1 MRRITLKEGV
11 RFELHNREYRIVECV
26 SPGEWKIVDVV
37 TGRQSNLA
45 EDVITNFLFKGE
57 LSFVDAVHQ
66 SHIAF
71 PDLNEKKKNDAIW
84 REKYVTAI
92 LDENIQ
98 KFTQK
103 DIEPIIRKVYC
114 KIQVA
119 DNLLQEVK
127 DKPQPSFISVYR
139 WLKKY
144 KQSEGDIHALVSN
157 VSKKGNRKSRLAPEV
172 HSIIQQAIEE
182 VYLSRNQ
189 GSVKDTYD
197 RVIVL
202 IVEENQY
209 RQNLNLPELK
219 IPSYVTVGKIIKK
232 ISAHERDRARLGKRT
247 ADLIHQPVSIGR
259 GANPTRPLEVVEI
272 DHSLLPFYVLDN
284 EYRLPVGL
292 PWLTS
297 AVDLYSQTV
306 IGYYLTFDT
315 PTYLS
320 VMYCLLHSIRSK
332 EYVKSEYHRIK
343 NDWNSYGLMETL
355 KVDNG
360 SDFRGKS
367 LEDACREL
375 KITLEFCPVRMPWYK
390 GTVERFFGGVQ
401 KQLGSQIPGN
411 CGKFLESNDYDPKK
425 QAVVTLQEFQEI
437 IHKFFIDIHNQSS
450 HTKLKSTRAS
460 VWNHG
465 VESYPVSLPSSDD
478 NLRVLL
484 GDIDERT
491 IQREGIVLEYIYYNS
506 DSLQALRDRYEA
518 TDLRRSNNRKGKEK
532 AKFKYN
538 RNDLSVIYV
547 LDPQTREYIA
557 IPAVNQLYTQG
568 LSLYQHRIICKY
580 ASEHG
585 FIQGGSKPDVV
596 ALALAKEQIQDIVR
610 EAIAK
615 TKAAKTSK
623 QVIRYLG
630 TGRGEDVI
638 AAQERTVKVIQP
650 ANTADTIAIE
660 AQSEVTEINSG
671 ISDFSSAVD
680 LDLKAE
686 KVAVE
691 IRSKDS
697 DSSEN
702 KTKTRKTKKNYP
714 SKAKKKSST
723 KQSKSDRRTKK
734 DLTVNKKSS
743 TSLDTQQQ
751 TTENPVQK
759 ASSKKEKQPSKR
771 EPKPRG
777 SIGLPQWKPPS
788 R

>member
-1 MRRITLKEGV
+1 MPRITLKEGV
-11 RFELHNREYRIVECV
+11 RFELHSREYKIIECV
-26 SPGEWKIVDVV
+26 SPGEWKIIDVV
-37 TGRQSNLA
+37 TGRQSSLS

-57 LSFVDAVHQ
+57 LSFINAAHQ

-84 REKYVTAI
+84 REKYVTAV
-92 LDENIQ
+92 LDEGIQ
-98 KFTQK
+98 QFSQRNV
-103 DIEPIIRKVYC
+103 EPIIREVYC

-119 DNLLQEVK
+119 DNLVQEVK

-144 KQSEGDIHALVSN
+144 KQSEEDIHSLVSN

-172 HSIIQQAIEE
+172 RSIIQQAIEE
-182 VYLSRNQ
+182 IYLSRNQ

-202 IVEENQY
+202 IVEENRY
-209 RQNLNLPELK
+209 RQSLNLPELK
-219 IPSYVTVGKIIKK
+219 IPSYVTIGQIIKK
-232 ISAHERDRARLGKRT
+232 IPSHERDRARLGKRT
-247 ADLIHQPVSIGR
+247 ADLIHRPVSIGQ
-259 GANPTRPLEVVEI
+259 GASPTRPLEVVEI

-332 EYVKSEYHRIK
+332 EYVKSEYRRVK
-343 NDWNSYGLMETL
+343 NDWNSYGLIETL

-360 SDFRGKS
+360 LDFKGKS

-390 GTVERFFGGVQ
+390 GTVERFFGGIQ
-401 KQLGSQIPGN
+401 QQLGGHIPGN

-425 QAVVTLQEFQEI
+425 QAVVTLQELQEI
-437 IHKFFIDIHNQSS
+437 IHLFLIDIHNQST

-460 VWNHG
+460 VWHHG
-465 VESYPVSLPSSDD
+465 VQSYPVSLPSSDD
-478 NLRVLL
+478 NLKVLL

-506 DSLQALRDRYEA
+506 DHLQALRDRYEA

-547 LDPQTREYIA
+547 FDPQTREYLA

-585 FIQGGSKPDVV
+585 FIKGGSKIDVV
-596 ALALAKEQIQDIVR
+596 ALALAKEQIQEIVR
-610 EAIAK
+610 EAIKK

-638 AAQERTVKVIQP
+638 AAQERAVEAIKSTKTTR
-650 ANTADTIAIE
+650 AIATKAE
-660 AQSEVTEINSG
+660 SVPSNINSG
-671 ISDFSSAVD
+671 ISDFASAVE

-686 KVAVE
+686 EVAVE
-691 IRSKDS
+691 IA
-697 DSSEN
+697 SEN
-702 KTKTRKTKKNYP
+702 LIGSKSKTKTSRTAKKSQP
-714 SKAKKKSST
+714 KAKKKSAA
-723 KQSKSDRRTKK
+723 KKSKSRQTTKT
-734 DLTVNKKSS
+734 DSTTNKKQKS
-743 TSLDTQQQ
+743 SLDLQQQ
-751 TTENPVQK
+751 TQK
-759 ASSKKEKQPSKR
+759 KTAQESLSKKEKSQSKDER
-771 EPKPRG
+771 DSRG

>member
-11 RFELHNREYRIVECV
+11 RFELHSREYKIIECV

-37 TGRQSNLA
+37 TGRQSNLS
-45 EDVITNFLFKGE
+45 EDIITNFLFKGK
-57 LSFVDAVHQ
+57 LSFIDAVHQ

-92 LDENIQ
+92 LDEDIQ
-98 KFTQK
+98 KLTK
-103 DIEPIIRKVYC
+103 RNVEPIIREVYC
-114 KIQVA
+114 EIQVA
-119 DNLLQEVK
+119 DNLVQEVK

-144 KQSEGDIHALVSN
+144 KQSEGDIHSLVSN
-157 VSKKGNRKSRLAPEV
+157 VSKKGNRKSRLASEV

-182 VYLSRNQ
+182 IYLSRNQ

-202 IVEENQY
+202 IVEENKS
-209 RQNLNLPELK
+209 RQSLNLPELK
-219 IPSYVTVGKIIKK
+219 IPSYVTIGNIIKK
-232 ISAHERDRARLGKRT
+232 IPSHERDRARLGKRT
-247 ADLIHQPVSIGR
+247 ADLIHRPVSIGQ

-320 VMYCLLHSIRSK
+320 VMYCLLNSIRSK
-332 EYVKSEYHRIK
+332 EYVKSEYHRVK

-360 SDFRGKS
+360 SDFAGNALK
-367 LEDACREL
+367 DACREL

-390 GTVERFFGGVQ
+390 GTVERFFGSIQ

-411 CGKFLESNDYDPKK
+411 CGKFLEENDYDPKK
-425 QAVVTLQEFQEI
+425 QAVITLQEFQEI
-437 IHKFFIDIHNQSS
+437 IHKFFIDIHNQST

-465 VESYPVSLPSSDD
+465 VQSYPVSLPSSDD
-478 NLRVLL
+478 DLKVLL
-484 GDIDERT
+484 GDVNERT

-506 DSLQALRDRYEA
+506 DRLQALRDRYEA
-518 TDLRRSNNRKGKEK
+518 TDLRRSNNKKVKEK

-547 LDPQTREYIA
+547 FDPQTREYIA
-557 IPAVNQLYTQG
+557 VPAVNQLYTQG
-568 LSLYQHRIICKY
+568 LSMYQHKIICEY
-580 ASEHG
+580 AAKHG
-585 FIQGGSKPDVV
+585 FIKGGSKIDVV
-596 ALALAKEQIQDIVR
+596 ALALAKDELQEIVQ
-610 EAIAK
+610 EAIKK

-623 QVIRYLG
+623 QVIKYLG
-630 TGRGEDVI
+630 TGR
-638 AAQERTVKVIQP
+638 AAT
-650 ANTADTIAIE
+650 TLDAI
-660 AQSEVTEINSG
+660 
-671 ISDFSSAVD
+671 
-680 LDLKAE
+680 
-686 KVAVE
+686 
-691 IRSKDS
+691 
-697 DSSEN
+697 
-702 KTKTRKTKKNYP
+702 
-714 SKAKKKSST
+714 
-723 KQSKSDRRTKK
+723 RR
-734 DLTVNKKSS
+734 
-743 TSLDTQQQ
+743 
-751 TTENPVQK
+751 
-759 ASSKKEKQPSKR
+759 
-771 EPKPRG
+771 
-777 SIGLPQWKPPS
+777 
-788 R
+788 

>member
-11 RFELHNREYRIVECV
+11 RFELHSREYKIIECV

-37 TGRQSNLA
+37 TGRQSNLS
-45 EDVITNFLFKGE
+45 EDIITNFLFKGE
-57 LSFVDAVHQ
+57 LSFIDTVHQ

-92 LDENIQ
+92 LDEDIQ
-98 KFTQK
+98 KFTK
-103 DIEPIIRKVYC
+103 RNIEPIIKEVYC
-114 KIQVA
+114 EMQVA
-119 DNLLQEVK
+119 DNLVQEVK

-139 WLKKY
+139 WFKKY
-144 KQSEGDIHALVSN
+144 KQSEGNIHSLVSN
-157 VSKKGNRKSRLAPEV
+157 VSKKGNRKSRLTPEV

-182 VYLSRNQ
+182 IYLSRSQ

-197 RVIVL
+197 RMIVL
-202 IVEENQY
+202 IVEENRY
-209 RQNLNLPELK
+209 RQSLNLPELK
-219 IPSYVTVGKIIKK
+219 IPSYVTIGNIIKK
-232 ISAHERDRARLGKRT
+232 IPAHQRDRARLGKRT
-247 ADLIHQPVSIGR
+247 ADLIHRPVSIGK

-315 PTYLS
+315 PSYLS

-332 EYVKSEYHRIK
+332 EYVKSEYSRVK

-465 VESYPVSLPSSDD
+465 VQSYPVSLPSSDD

-506 DSLQALRDRYEA
+506 DLLQALRDRYEA

-538 RNDLSVIYV
+538 RNELSVIYV

-557 IPAVNQLYTQG
+557 VPAVNQLYTQG

-585 FIQGGSKPDVV
+585 FIQNGSKPDVI
-596 ALALAKEQIQDIVR
+596 ALALAKEQIQDIVQ
-610 EAIAK
+610 EAITK

-630 TGRGEDVI
+630 NGRGENVI
-638 AAQERTVKVIQP
+638 AAQERAGKAIEP
-650 ANTADTIAIE
+650 ANTANTIAIE
-660 AQSEVTEINSG
+660 AQSEITNINSG

-686 KVAVE
+686 EVAVE
-691 IRSKDS
+691 ILAKDSNSSKD
-697 DSSEN
+697 
-702 KTKTRKTKKNYP
+702 KTKTPKTTKK
-714 SKAKKKSST
+714 SQSEAKKKSST
-723 KQSKSDRRTKK
+723 KQSKSNQRTKK
-734 DLTVNKKSS
+734 DPTVNKKSTS
-743 TSLDTQQQ
+743 TSNSQQQ
-751 TTENPVQK
+751 TTKNPVQK
-759 ASSKKEKQPSKR
+759 DSSKKGKSSPKEEQ
-771 EPKPRG
+771 KPRG

>member
-1 MRRITLKEGV
+1 M
-11 RFELHNREYRIVECV
+11 
-26 SPGEWKIVDVV
+26 
-37 TGRQSNLA
+37 
-45 EDVITNFLFKGE
+45 
-57 LSFVDAVHQ
+57 
-66 SHIAF
+66 
-71 PDLNEKKKNDAIW
+71 KKKNDAIW

-92 LDENIQ
+92 LDEDIQ
-98 KFTQK
+98 KFTK
-103 DIEPIIRKVYC
+103 RNIEPIIKEVYC
-114 KIQVA
+114 EMQVA
-119 DNLLQEVK
+119 DNLVQEVK

-139 WLKKY
+139 WFKKY
-144 KQSEGDIHALVSN
+144 KQSEGNIHSLVSN
-157 VSKKGNRKSRLAPEV
+157 VSKKGNRKSRLTPEV

-182 VYLSRNQ
+182 IYLSRSQ

-197 RVIVL
+197 RMIVL
-202 IVEENQY
+202 IVEENRY
-209 RQNLNLPELK
+209 RQSLNLPELK
-219 IPSYVTVGKIIKK
+219 IPSYVTIGNIIKK
-232 ISAHERDRARLGKRT
+232 IPAHQRDRARLGKRT
-247 ADLIHQPVSIGR
+247 ADLIHRPVSIGK

-315 PTYLS
+315 PSYLS

-332 EYVKSEYHRIK
+332 EYVKSEYSRVK

-465 VESYPVSLPSSDD
+465 VQSYPVSLPSSDD

-506 DSLQALRDRYEA
+506 DLLQALRDRYEA

-538 RNDLSVIYV
+538 RNELSVIYV

-557 IPAVNQLYTQG
+557 VPAVNQLYTQG

-585 FIQGGSKPDVV
+585 FIQNGSKPDVI
-596 ALALAKEQIQDIVR
+596 ALALAKEQIQDIVQ
-610 EAIAK
+610 EAITK

-630 TGRGEDVI
+630 NGRGENVI
-638 AAQERTVKVIQP
+638 AAQERAGKAIEP
-650 ANTADTIAIE
+650 ANTANTIAIE
-660 AQSEVTEINSG
+660 AQSEITNINSG

-686 KVAVE
+686 EVAVE
-691 IRSKDS
+691 ILAKDSNSSKD
-697 DSSEN
+697 
-702 KTKTRKTKKNYP
+702 KTKTPKTTKK
-714 SKAKKKSST
+714 SQSEAKKKSST
-723 KQSKSDRRTKK
+723 KQSKSNQRTKK
-734 DLTVNKKSS
+734 DPTVNKKSTS
-743 TSLDTQQQ
+743 TSNSQQQ
-751 TTENPVQK
+751 TTKNPVQK
-759 ASSKKEKQPSKR
+759 DSSKKGKSSPKEEQ
-771 EPKPRG
+771 KPRG

>member
-11 RFELHNREYRIVECV
+11 RFELHSREYKIIECV
-26 SPGEWKIVDVV
+26 SPGDWKIVDVV
-37 TGRQSNLA
+37 TGRQSNLS
-45 EDVITNFLFKGE
+45 EDIITNFLFKGE
-57 LSFVDAVHQ
+57 LSFINAAHQ

-84 REKYVTAI
+84 REKYVATI
-92 LDENIQ
+92 LEEGIQ
-98 KFTQK
+98 QFTK
-103 DIEPIIRKVYC
+103 RNVEPIIREVYC

-119 DNLLQEVK
+119 DNLVQEIK

-172 HSIIQQAIEE
+172 YSIIQQAIEE
-182 VYLSRNQ
+182 IYLSRNQ

-202 IVEENQY
+202 IVEENRY
-209 RQNLNLPELK
+209 RQSLNLPEIK
-219 IPSYVTVGKIIKK
+219 IPSYVTIGTIIKK
-232 ISAHERDRARLGKRT
+232 IPSHERDKARLGKRT
-247 ADLIHQPVSIGR
+247 ADLIHRPVSVGQ

-272 DHSLLPFYVLDN
+272 DHSSLPFYVLDN

-292 PWLTS
+292 PYLTS

-306 IGYYLTFDT
+306 IGYYLTFDN
-315 PTYLS
+315 PSYLS

-332 EYVKSEYHRIK
+332 EYVKSQYTRVK

-360 SDFRGKS
+360 SDFKGKS
-367 LEDACREL
+367 LKDACREL
-375 KITLEFCPVRMPWYK
+375 KINLDFCPVRMPWYK
-390 GTVERFFGGVQ
+390 GTVERFFGGIQ
-401 KQLGSQIPGN
+401 QQLGGQIPGN
-411 CGKFLESNDYDPKK
+411 CSKFLESNDYDPKK

-465 VESYPVSLPSSDD
+465 VQSYPVSLPSSDD

-506 DSLQALRDRYEA
+506 DRLQALRDRYEA
-518 TDLRRSNNRKGKEK
+518 TDLRKSNNRKGKEK

-547 LDPQTREYIA
+547 FDPQTREYIA
-557 IPAVNQLYTQG
+557 VPAVNQSYTQG
-568 LSLYQHRIICKY
+568 LSMYQHKIICKY
-580 ASEHG
+580 ASEYG
-585 FIQGGSKPDVV
+585 FIQGGSKIDVV
-596 ALALAKEQIQDIVR
+596 ALALAKEQIQEIVR
-610 EAIAK
+610 EAIKK

-623 QVIRYLG
+623 QVTRYLG

-638 AAQERTVKVIQP
+638 AAQERAVKAIQP

-660 AQSEVTEINSG
+660 AQSEIPDINSG

-686 KVAVE
+686 EVSVE
-691 IRSKDS
+691 ILSKDS
-697 DSSEN
+697 DSSKD
-702 KTKTRKTKKNYP
+702 KTKIR
-714 SKAKKKSST
+714 KAKKKSST
-723 KQSKSDRRTKK
+723 KQSKSNQRTKK
-734 DLTVNKKSS
+734 DLTANKQS
-743 TSLDTQQQ
+743 TSSLDTQQQ

-759 ASSKKEKQPSKR
+759 AASKKEKHPPKEEQ
-771 EPKPRG
+771 KPRG

>member
-1 MRRITLKEGV
+1 MRRITLKKGV

-26 SPGEWKIVDVV
+26 SPGEWKIIDVV
-37 TGRQSNLA
+37 TDRQSNLS

-57 LSFVDAVHQ
+57 LSFIDAVHQ

-92 LDENIQ
+92 LDEGIQ
-98 KFTQK
+98 QFTQRNV
-103 DIEPIIRKVYC
+103 EPIIREVYC
-114 KIQVA
+114 KIQIA
-119 DNLLQEVK
+119 ENLVQKVK

-144 KQSEGDIHALVSN
+144 KQSEGDIHSLVSN
-157 VSKKGNRKSRLAPEV
+157 ASKKGNRKSRLAPEV

-182 VYLSRNQ
+182 IYLTIDR

-202 IVEENQY
+202 IVEENQS
-209 RQNLNLPELK
+209 RQSLNLPELK

-232 ISAHERDRARLGKRT
+232 IPSHERDRARLGRRT
-247 ADLIHQPVSIGR
+247 ADLIHRPVSIGK

-332 EYVKSEYHRIK
+332 EYVKSEYSRVK

-375 KITLEFCPVRMPWYK
+375 KITLEFCPVLMPWYK

-411 CGKFLESNDYDPKK
+411 CGRFLEKNDYDPKK

-478 NLRVLL
+478 NLKVLL

-506 DSLQALRDRYEA
+506 DRLQALRDRYEA

-547 LDPQTREYIA
+547 FDPQTREYLA
-557 IPAVNQLYTQG
+557 VPAVNQLYTQG

-610 EAIAK
+610 EAIKK

-638 AAQERTVKVIQP
+638 AAQERAVKVIEP
-650 ANTADTIAIE
+650 VDTADAIAIE
-660 AQSEVTEINSG
+660 AQSEVTAINAG
-671 ISDFSSAVD
+671 ISDFSSAVN

-686 KVAVE
+686 EVAFE
-691 IRSKDS
+691 ILSKDS
-697 DSSEN
+697 DNSEV
-702 KTKTRKTKKNYP
+702 KTKTRKTTKK
-714 SKAKKKSST
+714 SQSEDKKKPST
-723 KQSKSDRRTKK
+723 KHSKSDRRTKK
-734 DLTVNKKSS
+734 DLTTSKKS
-743 TSLDTQQQ
+743 TTPLDPQQQ
-751 TTENPVQK
+751 TTGKPVQK
-759 ASSKKEKQPSKR
+759 ASSEKEKQPPKK
-771 EPKPRG
+771 EQKPRG

>member
-37 TGRQSNLA
+37 TGRQSNLS
-45 EDVITNFLFKGE
+45 EDIITNFLFKGK
-57 LSFVDAVHQ
+57 LSFINAVHQ

-71 PDLNEKKKNDAIW
+71 PDLNQKKKNDAIW

-92 LDENIQ
+92 LDEGIQ
-98 KFTQK
+98 QFTQRNV
-103 DIEPIIRKVYC
+103 EPIIREVYC
-114 KIQVA
+114 EIQVA

-144 KQSEGDIHALVSN
+144 KQSEGDIHSLVSN

-182 VYLSRNQ
+182 IYLSRNQ

-197 RVIVL
+197 RVMVL
-202 IVEENQY
+202 IVEENQS
-209 RQNLNLPELK
+209 RQSLNLPELK
-219 IPSYVTVGKIIKK
+219 IPSYVTIGNIIKK
-232 ISAHERDRARLGKRT
+232 IPSHERDRARLGKRT
-247 ADLIHQPVSIGR
+247 ADLIHRPVSIGK

-315 PTYLS
+315 PSYLS

-332 EYVKSEYHRIK
+332 EYVKSEYRRIK

-411 CGKFLESNDYDPKK
+411 CGKFLEENDYDPKK
-425 QAVVTLQEFQEI
+425 QAVVTLREFQEI

-506 DSLQALRDRYEA
+506 DRLQALRDRYEA

-538 RNDLSVIYV
+538 RNDLSIIYV
-547 LDPQTREYIA
+547 FDPQTREYIA
-557 IPAVNQLYTQG
+557 VPAVNQLYTQG
-568 LSLYQHRIICKY
+568 LSMYQHKIICKY
-580 ASEHG
+580 AAKHG
-585 FIQGGSKPDVV
+585 FIKGGSKIDVV
-596 ALALAKEQIQDIVR
+596 ALALAKEQIQEIVR
-610 EAIAK
+610 EAIKK

-623 QVIRYLG
+623 QVIKYLG

-638 AAQERTVKVIQP
+638 AAQERAVKALEPV
-650 ANTADTIAIE
+650 NTANIAIE
-660 AQSEVTEINSG
+660 AQSGIIDINSG

-680 LDLKAE
+680 LDLKAGE
-686 KVAVE
+686 VAVE
-691 IRSKDS
+691 ILSKNSESS
-697 DSSEN
+697 DD
-702 KTKTRKTKKNYP
+702 KTKARTTKTKP
-714 SKAKKKSST
+714 QSKAKKKSST
-723 KQSKSDRRTKK
+723 RQSKSNSRTKK
-734 DLTVNKKSS
+734 DLTANKKS
-743 TSLDTQQQ
+743 TSPIDTQQSA
-751 TTENPVQK
+751 TDKSVQK
-759 ASSKKEKQPSKR
+759 VSYKKEKQSPK
-771 EPKPRG
+771 EEQKPRG
-777 SIGLPQWKPPS
+777 SIGLPKWKPPS

>member
-26 SPGEWKIVDVV
+26 SPGEWKIIDVV

-57 LSFVDAVHQ
+57 LSFVDVVHQ

-98 KFTQK
+98 KFTQRNV
-103 DIEPIIRKVYC
+103 EPIIREVYC
-114 KIQVA
+114 EIQVA
-119 DNLLQEVK
+119 ENLVQEVK

-144 KQSEGDIHALVSN
+144 KQSEGDIHSLVSN

-209 RQNLNLPELK
+209 RQSLNLPELK

-232 ISAHERDRARLGKRT
+232 IPSHERDRARLGKRT

-315 PTYLS
+315 PSYLS

-332 EYVKSEYHRIK
+332 EYVKSKYRHVK

-506 DSLQALRDRYEA
+506 DRLQALRDHYEA

-538 RNDLSVIYV
+538 RNELSVIYV
-547 LDPQTREYIA
+547 FDPQTREYIA
-557 IPAVNQLYTQG
+557 VPAVNQLYTQG
-568 LSLYQHRIICKY
+568 LSMYQHQIICKY

-585 FIQGGSKPDVV
+585 FIQNGSKPDVV

-623 QVIRYLG
+623 QVIKYLG

-650 ANTADTIAIE
+650 TNTADTIAIE
-660 AQSEVTEINSG
+660 AQSEVTDINAG
-671 ISDFSSAVD
+671 ISDFSSAID

-686 KVAVE
+686 EVAVE
-691 IRSKDS
+691 ILSKDS
-697 DSSEN
+697 DSSKD
-702 KTKTRKTKKNYP
+702 KTKIRKTTKKSQ
-714 SKAKKKSST
+714 SKVKKKPSA
-723 KQSKSDRRTKK
+723 KQSKFDRRTRK
-734 DLTVNKKSS
+734 DLTANKKSS
-743 TSLDTQQQ
+743 TSLNTQKQ
-751 TTENPVQK
+751 TTENPIHK
-759 ASSKKEKQPSKR
+759 ASSKKEKQSPK
-771 EPKPRG
+771 EEQKPRG